1 MPVQANLAFFDQAER
16 WPGRVLPDRFRLADI
31 PYFGTAIIDSMAS
44 CRLARKT
51 SLGIQTTLVL
61 G

>member
-31 PYFGTAIIDSMAS
+31 PDFGMVIIDSMAS
-44 CRLARKT
+44 RRRGRKT
-51 SLGIQTTLVL
+51 SLGTETILVL

>member
-1 MPVQANLAFFDQAER
+1 MLVQANLAFLNQAER
-16 WPGRVLPDRFRLADI
+16 WPRRVLPDRFRLADI
-31 PYFGTAIIDSMAS
+31 PNFGMAIIDSMAS